1 METIG
6 VIVNPNA
13 KKVRKGKVS
22 IEAFTKMRSERV
34 DVRVTPTL
42 DAIDEVLWDFK
53 NAGVTY
59 VGITG
64 GDGSLHHVIMRM
76 IRIYGPEPIPAVV
89 ILKGGTMDNVAK
101 SIGLRGKG
109 DGILRRL
116 LHTLERGKPVTIRT
130 RDLMRIGDRYCFLFG
145 IGFVANFLNEVYQY
159 EKGIVS
165 NARVVLKAI
174 RHAFR
179 EPDGENLYRAIE
191 ATVHADDERVP
202 FTRITAILAGTVE
215 NISRGITPLKQANA
229 RERAFQALIS
239 GFSGL
244 QILARIYFLL
254 GVRVTHPLMVNG
266 LFRGLTIESAEGFD
280 YTMDGDMYRCDGA
293 MRVELGPQVRLV
305 LV

>member
-1 METIG
+1 MEKIG

-22 IEAFTKMRSERV
+22 IEAFTRMKSERI

-42 DAIDEVLWDFK
+42 EAIEDVLRDFK
-53 NAGVTY
+53 KAGVTY
-59 VGITG
+59 IGITG

-76 IRIYGPEPIPAVV
+76 ISVYRPDPIPAVV

-109 DGILRRL
+109 DGILQRL
-116 LHTLERGKPVTIRT
+116 LKALDRGKPVRICT
-130 RDLMRIGDRYCFLFG
+130 RDLMKIDDRYCFLFG

-159 EKGIVS
+159 EKGIIS
-165 NARVVLKAI
+165 NARVVLKAV
-174 RHAFR
+174 RDAFGKP
-179 EPDGENLYRAIE
+179 EEGNLYRGIE
-191 ATVHADDERVP
+191 ATVHADAARVP
-202 FTRITAILAGTVE
+202 YRKITAILAGTVE
-215 NISRGITPLKQANA
+215 NISRGITPLKQANTK
-229 RERAFQALIS
+229 ERAFQALIA

-266 LFRGLTIESAEGFD
+266 LFSEMTIESDEGFD
-280 YTMDGDMYRCDGA
+280 FTMDGDMYHCEGS
-293 MRVELGPQVRLV
+293 MRIDMGPQIRLV
-305 LV
+305 RV